1 MPTRPLLLL
10 GTLLLTLLLVAPAC
24 AGTAPVS
31 LDQGWEYRWGD
42 SPFRDDGTPA
52 WVDGSA
58 SGDAWQPIAFPSN
71 PPGRGG
77 HKHAWFR
84 ITLPA
89 GEWRDPVLYIY
100 SVDLI
105 TQVWLEDERIYQY
118 GHFDERGEGR
128 FEGWPWHMIN
138 LPEDVAGKTLYFRV
152 FSDYTDIGLWGEVK
166 LMERI
171 DLLHY
176 ILERSAGDLIVS
188 AFLMLLA
195 FLALIFALVQGN
207 RRSFFGIGLFA
218 LAAGTMLLAE
228 TQASQLLLDHPLL
241 WDYLAAIGYYTLPVA
256 MGIMLEHW
264 FVRQRPVLLRR
275 VWQLHLGY
283 LVIAPGLALAGV
295 VDLSSTFPPFDVLL
309 LASLVTMFMTLIVR
323 LSTLNA
329 EQRLIIT
336 SYGIF
341 ALLLL
346 IDMAVAHGVLPWR
359 RVPLSAGALVFALTI
374 VMISLWHY
382 QQTQSE
388 LHRLN
393 RSLEQQVAER
403 TRTLE
408 ETVERLQAYSYQDA
422 LTGLHNRR
430 YFDDLLEHE
439 AAVARRHGTP
449 LTLAMIDIDHF
460 KQFND
465 REGHEAG
472 DTVLIGMGR
481 ILTHHFR
488 NADVVCRM
496 GGEEFVVIMPRASA
510 AMGERRLGELMEIL
524 SRTHFRHRDR
534 VLGPLSISCG
544 IASYPEHADEPLTL
558 IGLAD
563 NALYSAKHRG
573 RARIETYG

>member
-309 LASLVTMFMTLIVR
+309 LASLVTMFTTLIVR
-323 LSTLNA
+323 LGTLNA

-374 VMISLWHY
+374 VMISLRHY
-382 QQTQSE
+382 QQTQRD